1 MNKELKPYHV
11 HLICNAKYHDSDFA
25 RVELLKLLYEHDD
38 ISVTVSDNYDNFEN
52 HIGKNLVIT
61 YTCDLK
67 PEDKEVKHIE
77 EYLTS
82 GGNWFALHGTNAIV
96 AFDGAKADT
105 PNVSPEFMKLL
116 GSRFIAHPAN
126 MDFLVRIKDKEHQ
139 LTKGLEDFE
148 VYDEPYYCEF
158 EDNLHVLLDAEYS
171 DPSEAYVQVDP
182 PNDDP
187 RPQMYIHNVGK
198 GNVLYLMLGHCRG
211 KYDMRPFVDEVSI
224 ERCAWELSLIHI

>member
-1 MNKELKPYHV
+1 MNKEFKPYRV

-25 RVELLKLLYEHDD
+25 RLELLKLLSEHDD
-38 ISVTVSDNYDNFEN
+38 ISVTVSDNYTNFED
-52 HIGKNLVIT
+52 HIGKDLVIT

-67 PEDKEVKHIE
+67 PEDREVEHIE
-77 EYLTS
+77 HFLTK

-148 VYDEPYYCEF
+148 VYEVGVGQLQKPQILQIE
-158 EDNLHVLLDAEYS
+158 LVLMKAFIHGNSILKILIFLIFLEWLP
-171 DPSEAYVQVDP
+171 PSPFFSGGAAFV
-182 PNDDP
+182 
-187 RPQMYIHNVGK
+187 K
-198 GNVLYLMLGHCRG
+198 GHH
-211 KYDMRPFVDEVSI
+211 F
-224 ERCAWELSLIHI
+224 